1 MDRVTVSDWSLY
13 LLRCADGR
21 LYTGISNN
29 VEERLRAHETG
40 TGAKF
45 TRGKSPLKLV
55 FTRVVGN
62 RSMASKLEYRVKK
75 MRRRDKEKLIAGEME
90 LGEVLDYS

>member
-21 LYTGISNN
+21 LYTGICNN

-45 TRGKSPLKLV
+45 TRGKAPLKLV

>member
-1 MDRVTVSDWSLY
+1 MERESVSDWSLY

-40 TGAKF
+40 AGAKF
-45 TRGKSPLKLV
+45 TRGKAPLKLV

-75 MRRRDKEKLIAGEME
+75 LRRSDKERLIAGEME
-90 LGEVLDYS
+90 LGELIASS